1 MGLSARSAG
10 LMLVIALLI
19 QFAACADASSS
30 GTQIRNSTGSEGQRE
45 EKFLSLFSIVRFP
58 NTLCVASNSYNGTCL
73 TTAECSAKG
82 GTASGTCA
90 SGFGVCCV
98 LTIQTCGA
106 TTSLN
111 NTYWQNNGFSSAYTT
126 AGQCSLFV
134 SRASS
139 DVDQLRLE
147 FLTFTL
153 AQPDSATLSTT
164 GQCITDSFTVS
175 GAANIVPA
183 ICGANSNQH
192 MYINIGP
199 GTSTVTLSIITSGTS
214 TSRYWNIRVIQSSE
228 NDFMESIESLM
239 QLGIDGNT
247 RNKKGW
253 NALHLLCFYNS
264 SQHLTAAIKLLIKS
278 GIDKDA
284 KEKDGWNALH
294 LLCFNNS
301 SPGLIEAINL
311 LINPD
316 NDINATT
323 NGGSNAL
330 HLLCYNNSSRNLINA
345 IKLLI
350 EIGID
355 INAKKNDGCNA
366 LHLLCYNNLSPGLID
381 AIKLLF
387 DQGIDKNAKNGNGWN
402 ALHILSFYN
411 SSPHKIDAIKYFIEL
426 GIDVIV

>member
-1 MGLSARSAG
+1 MGLSTRSVE

-19 QFAACADASSS
+19 QFSACADVSSS
-30 GTQIRNSTGSEGQRE
+30 ETQISNSTGSEGQRR

-58 NTLCVASNSYNGTCL
+58 NSLCLASNSYNGTCL

-147 FLTFTL
+147 FITFIL

-175 GAANIVPA
+175 GSANIVPA
-183 ICGANSNQH
+183 ICGSNTNQH

-199 GTSTVTLSIITSGTS
+199 GTSTVTLSIITSGTAM
-214 TSRYWNIRVIQSSE
+214 SRYWNIRVIQIPE
-228 NDFMESIESLM
+228 NTDYTAPDNCLQWFTEASGRLVSFNYQYATTPIV
-239 QLGIDGNT
+239 
-247 RNKKGW
+247 
-253 NALHLLCFYNS
+253 
-264 SQHLTAAIKLLIKS
+264 QHLAYQDYTMCIRTNQGFCGVKYDLCTPTASNPYGLSTVAAGTVATGTLMDSSCVYDWLQIPCVSDQANSVVTSVGATVGCASKLCGITGFTVTADSTTATTSLYSYRRPFEVRFYTDSKEFLVTAA
-278 GIDKDA
+278 DA
-284 KEKDGWNALH
+284 ENWGFCLTYTQQPC
-294 LLCFNNS
+294 LS
-301 SPGLIEAINL
+301 SA
-311 LINPD
+311 
-316 NDINATT
+316 T
-323 NGGSNAL
+323 NG
-330 HLLCYNNSSRNLINA
+330 
-345 IKLLI
+345 
-350 EIGID
+350 
-355 INAKKNDGCNA
+355 
-366 LHLLCYNNLSPGLID
+366 
-381 AIKLLF
+381 
-387 DQGIDKNAKNGNGWN
+387 
-402 ALHILSFYN
+402 
-411 SSPHKIDAIKYFIEL
+411 
-426 GIDVIV
+426 